1 MRPTPGWM
9 TMTDLVILEFLND
22 HDLELAPKPLY
33 RNLIRHGHDVGYS
46 TIRGRLPELAEKGLL
61 QKDSDGYYQLTDLGR
76 EYLAGEI
83 DADDLEEIDETR

>member
-1 MRPTPGWM
+1 M

-33 RNLIRHGHDVGYS
+33 RNLNRHGHDIGYS
-46 TIRGRLPELAEKGLL
+46 TVRGRLPELAEKGLL
-61 QKDSDGYYQLTDLGR
+61 EKDNDGYYQLTDLGR

-83 DADDLEEIDETR
+83 DATDIEQ